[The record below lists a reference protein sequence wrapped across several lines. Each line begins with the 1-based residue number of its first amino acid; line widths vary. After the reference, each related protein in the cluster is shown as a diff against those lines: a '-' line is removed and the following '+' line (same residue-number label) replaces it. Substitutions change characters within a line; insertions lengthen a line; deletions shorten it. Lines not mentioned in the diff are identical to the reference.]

1 MKIPMRHKFPIWL
14 GGVLLLMACGGESGK
29 PKPEA
34 PWQREAKF
42 RTFLKL
48 TVSPV
53 PPDSA
58 KLVLDTLIRFYGD
71 DSAAFRQLVD
81 FLTPPLSD
89 PNSQLRNDEYY
100 IPLLEAQIA
109 SPYFDSLEKVKP
121 RYRLEMAL
129 KNRVG
134 HPATDFT
141 YTLANGRR
149 GTLYEVEA
157 PYTLVYI
164 NNPDCNACEEMLA
177 RMKASSVIEEQM
189 KRGRLKIVAI
199 YPDEDLAAWRKH
211 LSEVPNTWIN
221 GYDAELAFRRLEL
234 YDLRAIPSLYLLD
247 RDKRVIFKD
256 CTVVDWIEMYLM
268 QQQ

>member
-1 MKIPMRHKFPIWL
+1 MKIRLCHKLALGL
-14 GGVLLLMACGGESGK
+14 GGLLLLTACGGQ
-29 PKPEA
+29 PPMNKPEA

-42 RTFLKL
+42 RTFLNL
-48 TVSPV
+48 TVAPV
-53 PPDSA
+53 PTDSVRY
-58 KLVLDTLIRFYGD
+58 VLDTLLRFYGE
-71 DSAAFRQLVD
+71 DSAAFRQLVA

-121 RYRLEMAL
+121 RFRLEMAL

-141 YTLANGRR
+141 YTLANGRQ
-149 GTLYEVEA
+149 GTLYAVEA

-177 RMKASSVIEEQM
+177 RMKGSAVIEEQL
-189 KRGRLKIVAI
+189 KRGRLRIVAI
-199 YPDEDLAAWRKH
+199 YPDEDLTAWRKH
-211 LSEVPNTWIN
+211 LSEVPTTWIN
-221 GYDAELAFRRLEL
+221 GYDAELAFRRQEL

-268 QQQ
+268 QQ

>member
-1 MKIPMRHKFPIWL
+1 MKIQIHHKFPIWL

-58 KLVLDTLIRFYGD
+58 KHVLDTLIRFYGD

-177 RMKASSVIEEQM
+177 RMKGSSVIEEQM

-211 LSEVPNTWIN
+211 LSEVPDTWIN
-221 GYDAELAFRRLEL
+221 GYDAELAFRRQEL

-268 QQQ
+268 QQP